1 MKGNLRNGFR
11 RLGSHLLANDQ
22 AAIGAILVAIVPI
35 LVIVGLIF
43 LILTIV
49 ANIIPLIIFLVLAIV
64 FALIIK
70 HFIFG
75 RGSLG
80 VTRGVLG
87 ITRAAGREF
96 VPVAKQAGG
105 TLGRLIGK

>member
-1 MKGNLRNGFR
+1 MKEKLRNGFR

-22 AAIGAILVAIVPI
+22 AAIGAILVAIVPVLI
-35 LVIVGLIF
+35 IVGAIF

-64 FALIIK
+64 FALIMK

-75 RGSLG
+75 GRSLG
-80 VTRGVLG
+80 VTKGVLG
-87 ITRAAGREF
+87 MTKAVGKEF

-105 TLGRLIGK
+105 MLGRIIGR